1 MVLIL
6 SVYQSVLS
14 SLISL
19 RDKDGDGKLN
29 REELKQWIMPENYDH
44 AKAEAAHLIYESDT
58 DSVSGVLTHSCSKL
72 SCRASFGDK
81 STK

>member
-1 MVLIL
+1 M
-6 SVYQSVLS
+6 YQSALS

-44 AKAEAAHLIYESDT
+44 AKAEAVHLIYESDT
-58 DSVSGVLTHSCSKL
+58 DSVSGMLTHCCSKL
-72 SCRASFGDK
+72 SCWASFGD
-81 STK
+81 STKV

>member
-1 MVLIL
+1 MS
-6 SVYQSVLS
+6 SVYHFF
-14 SLISL
+14 

-58 DSVSGVLTHSCSKL
+58 DSVRGMLIYGRSKL
-72 SCRASFGDK
+72 SS
-81 STK
+81 